1 MSSPGAWRK
10 EGLSLQIFPG
20 SPGFS
25 DKISTV
31 DIVDIILRLVLRP
44 RVVYQREIKG

>member
-1 MSSPGAWRK
+1 MQAEMNRDIISEPC
-10 EGLSLQIFPG
+10 L
-20 SPGFS
+20 S